1 MKIKFV
7 KPQLKGAITSNRLTG
22 KQMFLAD
29 KSLNISD
36 LKLLNAPDA
45 EEDVA
50 PGNRVQ
56 IDHALFE
63 VCAIIYY
70 YFCNQGN
77 IGQIL
82 RMIWISVTKTQATTN
97 INPICQMTKDEKVYK
112 VVNV

>member
-1 MKIKFV
+1 MKAKFF
-7 KPQLKGAITSNRLTG
+7 KHPLKGAITSNRLTG

-36 LKLLNAPDA
+36 LKLLNAPDME

-63 VCAIIYY
+63 VCAIKFI
-70 YFCNQGN
+70 FVIKKLLNNFKG
-77 IGQIL
+77 
-82 RMIWISVTKTQATTN
+82 
-97 INPICQMTKDEKVYK
+97 
-112 VVNV
+112 